1 MTTTERIL
9 SICKDRGI
17 PIYRLEKACG
27 FSNAYISRLKK
38 GFIPDEKLSLIAD
51 YLGLSMDFLK
61 HGEAGDADPP
71 PPESKEIEMLLMEA
85 RKAEPADVRIA
96 IDVLRSLNAK
106 RDDQMRR
113 LKEYVDAFG
122 KAGG

>member
-1 MTTTERIL
+1 
-9 SICKDRGI
+9 
-17 PIYRLEKACG
+17 
-27 FSNAYISRLKK
+27 
-38 GFIPDEKLSLIAD
+38 
-51 YLGLSMDFLK
+51 MDFLK